1 MCKFISLGT
10 MHKSKNETM
19 EWMIVKVDKSNKSAR
34 KRSTV
39 KFANSS

>member
-1 MCKFISLGT
+1 MCEFISLGT
-10 MHKSKNETM
+10 MHKSKNEAM
-19 EWMIVKVDKSNKSAR
+19 EWMIVKVDKSKSAR